1 MKNVNLASI
10 IYLRHIPDKRMTTSV
25 LKKLEMF
32 ALLCG
37 KVVVSNVVIA
47 TTTWGEINKENG
59 E

>member
-1 MKNVNLASI
+1 MKNVNFASI
-10 IYLRHIPDKRMTTSV
+10 IYLRRIPDKRMTRSV

-37 KVVVSNVVIA
+37 QVVVSNVVIA